1 MRATLW
7 SDYLCPWCYVGQHRD
22 GLLAEL
28 GFTVEHLPYE
38 LHPDIPPAGTR
49 VRSDGRLRPTLDRV
63 EAECEAVGMPFRRP
77 TRMPNTR
84 RALATAE
91 WVRRE
96 HPAAFAAVHRALFAA
111 QFVTGDPLDDPDVL
125 DGIVRE
131 AGAPAGEVRA
141 AVDAGVAEPFIEESM
156 LRAGEAGVASTPT
169 WLVGEMALPG
179 IFDEATFRRWVTRL
193 AARSGTQS

>member
-28 GFTVEHLPYE
+28 GFTIEHLPYE
-38 LHPDIPPAGTR
+38 LHPEIPPEGKR
-49 VRSDGRLRPTLDRV
+49 VRPDGRLRPTLDRV

-91 WVRRE
+91 WVRRGF
-96 HPAAFAAVHRALFAA
+96 PGAFAAVHEGCFAA

-125 DGIVRE
+125 DGIVE
-131 AGAPAGEVRA
+131 VAGAPAEEVRT
-141 AVDAGVAEPFIEESM
+141 AVEEGLAEPLIEESM
-156 LRAGEAGVASTPT
+156 ARAREVGVASTPT
-169 WLVGEMALPG
+169 WVLGEMALPG
-179 IFDEATFRRWVTRL
+179 IFDEATFRRWATRL
-193 AARSGTQS
+193 ATRAQPEH